1 MSVPDFDHIQVRN
14 TQEEDFAGIISLC
27 QNVYPNTPVWTPA
40 QLKSHLDLYPEGQF
54 VAENLDDGSIIGMA
68 ASLIINWDDY
78 DFKSS
83 WSEFT
88 DSGLFTNHDP
98 VNGRT
103 LYAAEIMVSPL
114 AQGSGVGS
122 MLYEARESLAKTSK
136 LLRIRAGARLRGYA
150 TYADEKTP
158 SEYVLEVIEGKLFDP
173 TLSFQ
178 LKRGFRVL
186 HVISGYLKY
195 DVESLGYAAIIE
207 WLNEDVALPEHYLKG
222 NPKFQIKGKW

>member
-1 MSVPDFDHIQVRN
+1 MVNEVDHIQVRN
-14 TQEEDFAGIISLC
+14 TQEADFEGIIHLC
-27 QNVYPNTPVWTPA
+27 GDVYPGTPVWTEA
-40 QLKSHLDLYPEGQF
+40 QLQSHVDVYPEGQF
-54 VAENLDDGSIIGMA
+54 VAVNEDDGSIIGMS

-78 DFKSS
+78 DFKAS
-83 WSEFT
+83 WREFT

-98 VNGRT
+98 ATGRT

-114 AQGSGVGS
+114 VQGSGVGS
-122 MLYEARESLAKTSK
+122 LLYEARESLAKTSK

-150 TYADEKTP
+150 NYADDKTP
-158 SEYVLEVIEGKLFDP
+158 SEYVLEVIEGKIFDP

-186 HVISGYLKY
+186 HVVSGYLKY

-207 WLNEDVALPEHYLKG
+207 WLNEEVARPEHFLMG
-222 NPKFQIKGKW
+222 NPKYQVKQK